1 MSFPDKA
8 LFYKK
13 ASVNIAGTVFTYPP
27 FSIEFSQTLKVG
39 KIATSKV
46 KLYNPSPATIK
57 LAESTKQG
65 KTRLYSDITVEAG
78 YIKDY
83 GTAVLGEIMDYSVQ
97 KKGADTVLEMSVSDK
112 TSKWA
117 NAQIG
122 KTWRNTMAST
132 IIFEM
137 LEEVGITSEINLGED
152 KTYPEFTAT
161 KFRVALKNIVKDT
174 ASQFNFKNGVL
185 KIEPEAAVK
194 DRTVLFVSPESG
206 LLGKIEKN
214 AKGFKFRT
222 LFFYKLQIGDI
233 IKIKDKNTPSA
244 IVKIIEGKKNFATF
258 RETSCTFKAVEI

>member
-1 MSFPDKA
+1 MSLPDKA

-39 KIATSKV
+39 KITTSKV

-65 KTRLYSDITVEAG
+65 KTRIYSDITVDAG
-78 YIKDY
+78 YIKDF
-83 GTAVLGEIMDYSVQ
+83 GTAVLGEIMDYSVI
-97 KKGADTVLEMSVSDK
+97 KKGPDIVLEMSISDK

-122 KTWRNTMAST
+122 QTWKNTRAST
-132 IIFEM
+132 IIFDM
-137 LEEVGITSEINLGED
+137 MDAVGITSEVNLGED
-152 KTYPEFTAT
+152 KNYTKFTAKT
-161 KFRVALKNIVKDT
+161 FSVALKNIIKDT
-174 ASQFNFKNGVL
+174 NSQFNFKNGVL
-185 KIEPEAAVK
+185 KIEPRTAVK
-194 DRTVLFVSPESG
+194 DRTVLFISPESG
-206 LLGKIEKN
+206 LLGKIEKIT
-214 AKGFKFRT
+214 KGFKFKT